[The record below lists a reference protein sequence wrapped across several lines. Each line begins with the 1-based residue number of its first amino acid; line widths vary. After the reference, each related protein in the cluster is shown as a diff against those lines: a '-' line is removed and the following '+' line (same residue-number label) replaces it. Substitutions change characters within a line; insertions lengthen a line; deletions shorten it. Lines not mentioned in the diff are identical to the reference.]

1 MCEMFCNEVLPS
13 VEWLLVLLSAGPV
26 LFKILDLD
34 ISFLSCGVV
43 RTSEGQFSEL
53 PDVETLSELLSSEVD
68 SDSDIYFVR
77 SWLLVLCEGPASSSV
92 R

>member
-34 ISFLSCGVV
+34 ISFLSCGV

-68 SDSDIYFVR
+68 SDSDIYFMC
-77 SWLLVLCEGPASSSV
+77 SWLLVLSEGPASSSE